1 MEERL
6 AQLSISYHG
15 YLFSI
20 YFFTHIRNK
29 KTIMFPD
36 YGKNRIFV
44 PDFYLTKHIIEVMGK
59 RKKPIQFNDKRL
71 FYSIQEV
78 ADHFAVNVSL
88 LRFWEKEF
96 DNINPKKTAGGTR
109 QYTKEDIQQVQLVYN
124 LVKEKGMTLEG
135 ARQILKSN
143 KDEEEKRVEAINRLQ
158 EIKKE
163 LLLLKEEFA
172 SLHEHQKYT
181 KTEIE

>member
-1 MEERL
+1 
-6 AQLSISYHG
+6 
-15 YLFSI
+15 
-20 YFFTHIRNK
+20 
-29 KTIMFPD
+29 
-36 YGKNRIFV
+36 
-44 PDFYLTKHIIEVMGK
+44 MGK

-109 QYTKEDIQQVQLVYN
+109 QYTQENIQQVEIVYH

-135 ARQILKSN
+135 ARQTLKSK
-143 KDEEEKRVEAINRLQ
+143 KDVEEKRVEALSRLT
-158 EIKKE
+158 ELKKE
-163 LLLLKEEFA
+163 LLSLESEFDR
-172 SLHEHQKYT
+172 LHEQQKYT
-181 KTEIE
+181 KTRAE